1 MSESNL
7 EHQYL
12 QVDGHRIAYLEQG
25 EGAPLMLLHGI
36 PMSGL
41 LWRKIIPQLAQ
52 THRVIVPDM
61 LNYGKSDKPLDADVS
76 IAAQSKILIGL
87 MDALGIR
94 CADLVAHDIGGG
106 VAQILAVNHPER
118 INRLVLADAV
128 CFDSW
133 PIPDFEPLQEPGA
146 EDQMSAQELE
156 QMLRDFLPKGMH
168 DESNATSELAD
179 IVVQPWQGETGKK
192 AFFRNLRRLNP
203 EYTLAIADELKNI
216 PHETLV
222 LWGQHDE
229 FQKPEYAEM
238 LRDAIPNA
246 RLEWVDAAH
255 WITEERPADV
265 AKKLIEF
272 LNS

>member
-25 EGAPLMLLHGI
+25 EGAPLILLHGI

-41 LWRKIIPQLAQ
+41 LWRKILPQLAQ

-106 VAQILAVNHPER
+106 VAQILA
-118 INRLVLADAV
+118 
-128 CFDSW
+128 
-133 PIPDFEPLQEPGA
+133 
-146 EDQMSAQELE
+146 
-156 QMLRDFLPKGMH
+156 
-168 DESNATSELAD
+168 
-179 IVVQPWQGETGKK
+179 
-192 AFFRNLRRLNP
+192 
-203 EYTLAIADELKNI
+203 
-216 PHETLV
+216 
-222 LWGQHDE
+222 
-229 FQKPEYAEM
+229 
-238 LRDAIPNA
+238 
-246 RLEWVDAAH
+246 
-255 WITEERPADV
+255 
-265 AKKLIEF
+265 
-272 LNS
+272 